1 MRTRSVRRIAPELCA
16 VVPTCRRPAFLRRA
30 LASIAGQEIAP
41 AEVIVVDDSGADLET
56 TRAIAAAADLPRVR
70 AVANARTRGVSGARN
85 TGAALAS
92 LPLLAFLDDDDE
104 WLPPFVA
111 EALAC
116 LRRDRL
122 DLVCAGFVNR
132 LPDGRE
138 RPGKRAP
145 RRMQMRAF
153 LVRNGGLRG
162 SNFLIRR
169 EVFAEVGGFDESLPA
184 LNDNDLGV
192 RLSLEPGLRYGAV
205 DRALV
210 RYHVHDG
217 ERLST
222 PRSPARSAGVRRF
235 YELHA
240 PRMDAGERSAF
251 RAHVL
256 RTWGVDEHGCP
267 EGSEAP

>member
-1 MRTRSVRRIAPELCA
+1 MRTRVVRGIALELCA
-16 VVPTCRRPAFLRRA
+16 VVPTCRRPALLRRA

-41 AEVIVVDDSGADLET
+41 AEVIVVDDSGSDLET

-70 AVANARTRGVSGARN
+70 VVANPRTRGVSGARN
-85 TGAALAS
+85 AGAALARG
-92 LPLLAFLDDDDE
+92 PLLAFLDDDDE
-104 WLPPFVA
+104 WLPSFVA

-145 RRMQMRAF
+145 RSLQTRAF

-162 SNFLIRR
+162 SNLLIRR
-169 EVFAEVGGFDESLPA
+169 ELFAAVGGFDESLPA

-205 DRALV
+205 DRPLV
-210 RYHVHDG
+210 RYHVHG
-217 ERLST
+217 GARLST

-240 PRMDAGERSAF
+240 QRMGASGRRAF

-256 RTWGVDEHGCP
+256 RIWGVDEHGRP
-267 EGSEAP
+267 EGGTAP